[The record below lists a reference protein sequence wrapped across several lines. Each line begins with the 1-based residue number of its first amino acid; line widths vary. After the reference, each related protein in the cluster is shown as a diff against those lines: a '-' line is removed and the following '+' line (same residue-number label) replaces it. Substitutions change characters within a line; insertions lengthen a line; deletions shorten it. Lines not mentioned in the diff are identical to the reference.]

1 MIRMSVALFAAVAA
15 LGFATVQDAAAHEE
29 KMGPTKLMST
39 PLSGIDGKEANIVV
53 FNVGPDWK
61 TKRHFHPGHVFVYVI
76 KGSVTI
82 DVDGKPPRTIRAGEV
97 LHEVPNV
104 NMVANAFGSAKGAK
118 FIVFQVGDTGKPLM
132 VVNE

>member
-15 LGFATVQDAAAHEE
+15 LGFATVQVATAHEE
-29 KMGPTKLMST
+29 KMGPTKLMT
-39 PLSGIDGKEANIVV
+39 APLSGIDGKEANVVV

-61 TKRHFHPGHVFVYVI
+61 TKRHFHPGNVFVYVI
-76 KGSVTI
+76 KGSVAF

-97 LHEVPNV
+97 LHVVPNT
-104 NMVANAFGSAKGAK
+104 NMAANTFGSAKGAK
-118 FIVFQVGDTGKPLM
+118 FIVFLVGDTGKPLT